1 MWTKFGAKYS
11 AGWGAVV
18 RQGGRLD
25 LVHAT
30 ALSGQRPVV
39 HAFDSFRIETDEESA
54 LSRLAAARNMKRL
67 RCVTLLD
74 EGEYSLVQLDAAAV
88 PAEERVEA
96 MRWRLKD
103 VVDFAVDDAALAIID
118 IPGDGVRQPGIFA
131 VAAKAAV
138 IGARMAAF
146 RKAHVPLEAID
157 IPELA
162 IRNVACLFE
171 EANRG
176 LAFLALTETG
186 CMLVISF
193 RGELILARRI
203 DLTSATV
210 AGADVE
216 RRQQLLERLAL
227 ELQRTLDNFD
237 RQYGYVSISRLVVAS
252 EHDAEGLVAALAQSL
267 YLPVL
272 AMDLAEVA
280 DFPDLPELRSVE
292 RQAQGL
298 AALGAAFRT

>member
-18 RQGGRLD
+18 RQGERLD

-30 ALSGQRPVV
+30 ALSGQRPIV
-39 HAFDSFRIETDEESA
+39 HAFDSFRIETDEENA

-67 RCVTLLD
+67 RCVALLD
-74 EGEYSLVQLDAAAV
+74 EGEYSLVQLDAVAV
-88 PAEERVEA
+88 PAAERVEA
-96 MRWRLKD
+96 TRWRLKD
-103 VVDFAVDDAALAIID
+103 AVDFPVDDAALAVID
-118 IPGDGVRQPGIFA
+118 IPGDGARQPGIFA

-138 IGARMAAF
+138 IGARMAVF
-146 RKAHVPLEAID
+146 RRAHVPLEAID

-171 EANRG
+171 ESNRG
-176 LAFLALTETG
+176 LAFVALTETG

-193 RGELILARRI
+193 RGELVLARRI
-203 DLTSATV
+203 DLTSVTV
-210 AGADVE
+210 GAADAE
-216 RRQQLLERLAL
+216 RRQQLQERLAL
-227 ELQRTLDNFD
+227 DLQRTLDNFD
-237 RQYGYVSISRLVVAS
+237 RQYGYVSISRLLVAS
-252 EHDAEGLVAALAQSL
+252 AHDTEGLVAVLAQNL
-267 YLPVL
+267 YLPVQ

-280 DFPDLPELRSVE
+280 DFPGLPELRSLE

-298 AALGAAFRT
+298 AALGAALRT